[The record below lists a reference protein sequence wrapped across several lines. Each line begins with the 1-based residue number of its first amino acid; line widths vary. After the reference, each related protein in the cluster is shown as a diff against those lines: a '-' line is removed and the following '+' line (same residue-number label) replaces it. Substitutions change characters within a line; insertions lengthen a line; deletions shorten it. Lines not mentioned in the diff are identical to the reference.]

1 MIFKYAS
8 FSEIQQ
14 VTLLKTHM
22 QNTSRDAA
30 VQLIFSGEND
40 LIDKQYLLRHSGC
53 CKHTP
58 ICGSECLDKEP
69 SYKFKHTNSSIVL
82 I

>member
-22 QNTSRDAA
+22 QNTSRDA
-30 VQLIFSGEND
+30 
-40 LIDKQYLLRHSGC
+40 LLYSQFFPV
-53 CKHTP
+53 KT
-58 ICGSECLDKEP
+58 I
-69 SYKFKHTNSSIVL
+69 
-82 I
+82 